1 MTKLQIE
8 QVAPEAQLIQQV
20 VDIVNQHDMN
30 ERILGAPEGWKKP
43 TVPMNWVLL
52 PGIIFQ
58 GTNS

>member
-30 ERILGAPEGWKKP
+30 EWILGAPEGWEKP